1 MFKKKSTKELVH
13 PTGGAEAPQTEKPHK
28 EKKPKIKK
36 PKKLGKINHTFFKTK
51 TFFGLVCMG
60 LALLIA
66 FMALPMLQ
74 QKTSQLVP
82 VYCFAQDVNV
92 GAVVSDGMLQE
103 VDMVSYHLPHGTIT
117 DKERALGHYV
127 TTDALAGDVVTSGR
141 LSDTFPGSD
150 PQLAA
155 LPEGKM
161 VVSVT
166 LPELA
171 ESVSGKL
178 RPGDIIQLFAV
189 IDDDSYNAT
198 VPTELQYVEVLAVSD
213 ANGADVSDSKPLEQS
228 GETESLN
235 TVTLLVNEKQAAIL
249 AGLEHNAT
257 LHAALVIRGNEVA
270 KEKAL
275 SAQDALF
282 AEEIPAED
290 APESTG
296 R

>member
-13 PTGGAEAPQTEKPHK
+13 PTGGAEAPKT
-28 EKKPKIKK
+28 KKPQKANTKNK
-36 PKKLGKINHTFFKTK
+36 NQKKLGKINGTFFKTK
-51 TFFGLVCMG
+51 TFFGLVSIF

-92 GAVVSDGMLQE
+92 GAVVTDGMLQE

-117 DKERALGHYV
+117 DKEQALGQYV

-150 PQLAA
+150 PQLAS

-161 VVSVT
+161 VMSVT

-189 IDDDSYNAT
+189 IDDDSYSAT
-198 VPTELQYVEVLAVSD
+198 VPAQLQYVEVLAVTD
-213 ANGADVSDSKPLEQS
+213 AKGADVADTKPLEQS
-228 GETESLN
+228 GETEFLN

-257 LHAALVIRGNEVA
+257 LHAALVIRGDEVA

-282 AEEIPAED
+282 IEENPAED
-290 APESTG
+290 APASTG